1 MPKSDYA
8 DKEVLTYL
16 LDCLSVGV
24 IFVDQ
29 NNNLA
34 FINKAGEQIRNIS
47 SKERLGTSVLNCH
60 HQKVHNKVTD
70 DLDSFNRGDYSS
82 RHKVIKSNG
91 KYFDNTYNV
100 VKDNEGNF
108 LGVTLLSQ
116 DVTEKKHLE
125 IELQETNSQLE
136 HMVKERTEEIKSAYE
151 KLKVAEKQLM
161 QSEKMAA
168 IGQFVSG
175 LAHEI
180 NNPLDGIQNC
190 IRAVMAEPEDEDQT
204 KVFLP
209 LALEGLYKIEILVK
223 QLLDYAKPKSQEMK
237 ICNISNILEESI
249 SLTRFKLKEKQI
261 QLITDYKLD
270 RFKIHGEAQYLGQV
284 FVNLILNAVDA
295 MDKKGKLIIKFDGN
309 NEKAFIKIIDDG
321 CGISKENIKRI
332 FDPFYTTKQ
341 KKNGTGLGLYLS
353 YNVIKAHGG
362 DIFVNSKV
370 NSGSEFIIELPLANC
385 VKSAVIENKLIE
397 ELF

>member
-1 MPKSDYA
+1 M
-8 DKEVLTYL
+8 
-16 LDCLSVGV
+16 
-24 IFVDQ
+24 I
-29 NNNLA
+29 LA
-34 FINKAGEQIRNIS
+34 
-47 SKERLGTSVLNCH
+47 
-60 HQKVHNKVTD
+60 
-70 DLDSFNRGDYSS
+70 
-82 RHKVIKSNG
+82 
-91 KYFDNTYNV
+91 
-100 VKDNEGNF
+100 
-108 LGVTLLSQ
+108 
-116 DVTEKKHLE
+116 
-125 IELQETNSQLE
+125 
-136 HMVKERTEEIKSAYE
+136 
-151 KLKVAEKQLM
+151 
-161 QSEKMAA
+161 QSEKLAA
-168 IGQFVSG
+168 IGQLAAGV
-175 LAHEI
+175 AHEI

-190 IRAVMAEPEDEDQT
+190 IRAVMAEPEDEEQT

-209 LALEGLYKIEILVK
+209 LALEGLYKIEVLVK

-237 ICNISNILEESI
+237 ICNISSILEESI

-261 QLITDYKLD
+261 QLITDYKQD

-284 FVNLILNAVDA
+284 FVNLILNSVDA

-321 CGISKENIKRI
+321 CGIPKENIKKI

-362 DIFVNSKV
+362 DIFVTSKV